1 MLHCPETGSRSG
13 PLSIDLVIV
22 RIVYKGSVFEPDSIG
37 LSKNP
42 AFRNLAQPFLI
53 IRVRFNI

>member
-22 RIVYKGSVFEPDSIG
+22 RIVYKGSAFKPDPTI

-42 AFRNLAQPFLI
+42 ALRNLAQPFLI
-53 IRVRFNI
+53 IKVRFNI